1 MRETLVK
8 SSASESASSSLFPA
22 AAASFAGAAIAD
34 ASSSGCVP
42 VSEGN
47 LAWACPFVDLCLEV
61 NKVQLAGPHNAG
73 AISKGQRVSKAE

>member
-22 AAASFAGAAIAD
+22 AAASFAGVAIAD
-34 ASSSGCVP
+34 ASSAA

-47 LAWACPFVDLCLEV
+47 LAWACPFVDFLF
-61 NKVQLAGPHNAG
+61 
-73 AISKGQRVSKAE
+73 RVEQIPACWAA